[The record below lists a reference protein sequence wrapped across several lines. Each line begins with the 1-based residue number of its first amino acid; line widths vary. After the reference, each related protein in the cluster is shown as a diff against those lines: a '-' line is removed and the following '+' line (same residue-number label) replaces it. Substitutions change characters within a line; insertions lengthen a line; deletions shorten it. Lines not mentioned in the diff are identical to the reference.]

1 MRRTLWRLAIVVL
14 WCSATLLP
22 AKAQTLAAVDDRLES
37 VSERLHTVS
46 ADIGRI
52 VADMARLEKTTQA
65 QQAQREALL
74 EELKQHQTQLR
85 NTTNRTDAIQARLA
99 KIEGEL
105 EMRRAVLAQQERR
118 IAAVADRLYREIIIP
133 AEQTRY
139 LRDTLG
145 SFSLYLSENREN
157 LRQFEQFEKEY
168 RERLSDYHGSLDE
181 SVRIAEQV
189 AQKLKDIE
197 AKLHQYQR
205 TLRASA
211 TKLKVLHGEKQS
223 LEEDIAVLFETKKRL
238 YQDVRDFAGFQ
249 GVLEPPAVGKVQTA
263 ADGKGV
269 YFSPRNDG
277 RVYCIFDGEVV
288 YRGAIPKYGS
298 VLIVDHG
305 GSYFSVY
312 GGLVDILV
320 QEGDKVYANELLG
333 SSLRLYFEIRH
344 RKETLDPRKWMK
356 LEEL

>member
-1 MRRTLWRLAIVVL
+1 MRRNLWFFVALIL
-14 WCSATLLP
+14 WCSFALLP
-22 AKAQTLAAVDDRLES
+22 SQAQTLAAVDDRLES
-37 VSERLHTVS
+37 VSGRLHSIS

-52 VADMARLEKTTQA
+52 VATMARLEKTTQA
-65 QQAQREALL
+65 QQTQREVLL
-74 EELKQHQTQLR
+74 EELKQQQTQLR
-85 NTTNRTDAIQARLA
+85 NTSNRTEAIQARLA
-99 KIEGEL
+99 EIEGEI
-105 EMRRAVLAQQERR
+105 MARRVVLAQQERR
-118 IAAVADRLYREIIIP
+118 IATVADRLYREILLP

-139 LRDTLG
+139 LRDALG

-157 LRQFEQFEKEY
+157 LRQLEQFEKEY

-181 SVRIAEQV
+181 SLHIAEEI
-189 AQKLKDIE
+189 ALKLKEIE
-197 AKLHQYQR
+197 GKLQQYQR
-205 TLRASA
+205 TLRASE
-211 TKLKVLHGEKQS
+211 TQLKALYGEKQS

-238 YQDVRDFAGFQ
+238 YQDVRDFSGFK
-249 GVLEPPAVGKVQTA
+249 GVLEPPATGKVQMA